1 MVLTAQN
8 RFLDSRFIVADRVDQ
23 DSELCCALFS
33 LRKKIGVPKN
43 RVPVPLGP
51 KRKWSRPPKIGLQTR
66 GSSWPIEQTGTRSSA
81 ARLNHKLARRPHQRA
96 STGISCQNGPP
107 PQGQIP
113 LVFCNFENQVETV
126 CVFPFLK
133 PFQRFFNIKTDSTI
147 SSRSHTAMFA
157 R

>member
-1 MVLTAQN
+1 MCHAELANPPSSQGLDTRAVPARPETKMVLTAQN

-33 LRKKIGVPKN
+33 LGKKIGVPKN

-66 GSSWPIEQTGTRSSA
+66 GSSWPIEWTGTRSSA

-96 STGISCQNGPP
+96 SMSPSSLSHANPITPP
-107 PQGQIP
+107 SN
-113 LVFCNFENQVETV
+113 C
-126 CVFPFLK
+126 
-133 PFQRFFNIKTDSTI
+133 
-147 SSRSHTAMFA
+147 
-157 R
+157 